1 MAALDRRQ
9 RLFERK
15 SRRRA
20 QQSVAHHIKTLAR
33 IALGLPLGHVRR
45 KDRRGVI
52 NGRVDSAVMGVRM
65 TSEMRQQC
73 VLAIFAGSI
82 VILHE
87 VGSAFPGPLG
97 LMVFCPAC
105 NPGCWRRVSSG
116 EAKGGAL

>member
-33 IALGLPLGHVRR
+33 IALGLPLGHIRR
-45 KDRRGVI
+45 KDRRGMI
-52 NGRVDSAVMGVRM
+52 NGRVDSAVMGVWM
-65 TSEMRQQC
+65 TSEMRQQR
-73 VLAIFAGSI
+73 VLAIFAGTI

-87 VGSAFPGPLG
+87 IGSAFLGPLRMM
-97 LMVFCPAC
+97 LFCPAC
-105 NPGCWRRVSSG
+105 NPRRWRRESRAEV
-116 EAKGGAL
+116 KGGAL